1 MKLSEILN
9 PDSICTALR
18 STDKMTVLAELGDIL
33 ATHENQLKGEMIT
46 QVLTERERLATTG
59 VGEGVAIP
67 HAKIDQL
74 ESIQIAVGLS
84 KSGVEFD
91 AVDGE
96 PVNVFFALLAPMS
109 SSGDHLRALAQI
121 SRLLKNP
128 DVRDKLQACQNA
140 DEVLSVVREQE
151 D

>member
-9 PDSICTALR
+9 PNSICIALR
-18 STDKMTVLAELGDIL
+18 STDKMTVLGELGEIL
-33 ATHENQLKGEMIT
+33 ATHENQLKADMIT

-67 HAKIDQL
+67 HAKIDML

-96 PVNVFFALLAPMS
+96 PVNVFFALLAPMC

-121 SRLLKNP
+121 SRLLKNS
-128 DVRDKLQACQNA
+128 DVRDKLLACQNA
-140 DEVLSVVREQE
+140 DELLSVVREQE